1 MHILHIYNDL
11 NLLETHIKILICA
24 VKGVKN
30 V

>member
-1 MHILHIYNDL
+1 MHKLHIYNDL

>member
-1 MHILHIYNDL
+1 MHILHINNDL

>member
-11 NLLETHIKILICA
+11 NLLESHIKILISV